1 MRVILMGPPGAGK
14 GTQADLLIN
23 KLGIL
28 HISTGDMFRKAL
40 KEKTSLGLEA
50 KKYMDAGELVPDN
63 VTVGIVKERLAEP
76 DCTKGFLLDG
86 FPRTIPQADA
96 LGSTLEELGVSLDK
110 VINIAVDRD
119 VLLQRLTG
127 RRVCKECGATFH
139 VAFNP
144 PKAKDVCDDCGG
156 GLYQRSDDT
165 VETVNNRLLVY
176 EEQTAPLIDYYR
188 KKDLLLEVNGDQEVE
203 QVTDD
208 ILRALGRVK
217 A

>member
-76 DCTKGFLLDG
+76 DCKKGFLLDG

-96 LGSTLEELGVSLDK
+96 LENTIKELGTGLDK

-119 VLLQRLTG
+119 VLVQRLTG
-127 RRVCKECGATFH
+127 RRVCKECGATYH
-139 VAFNP
+139 VMFNP

-203 QVTDD
+203 QVTND